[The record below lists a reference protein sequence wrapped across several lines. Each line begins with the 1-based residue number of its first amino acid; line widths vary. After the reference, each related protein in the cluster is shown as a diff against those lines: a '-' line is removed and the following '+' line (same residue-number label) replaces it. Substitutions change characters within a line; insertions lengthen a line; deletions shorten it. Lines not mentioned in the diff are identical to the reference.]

1 MTVCCGWLLEVF
13 VKHSPLAV
21 CEQCSSIWIDHCA
34 GQSCVMH
41 LSMKEATGTDEQ
53 GGRDSNEGEKRVQ
66 ELLGH
71 SDFGFPKGALCK
83 RKCDIRVRKRRG
95 GRREW
100 TAKRGLVEMGM
111 CMGGDRP

>member
-1 MTVCCGWLLEVF
+1 MAEIELKDLKNHHIENEKKLKLFLLP
-13 VKHSPLAV
+13 K
-21 CEQCSSIWIDHCA
+21 D
-34 GQSCVMH
+34 
-41 LSMKEATGTDEQ
+41 EADKKNAIIEI
-53 GGRDSNEGEKRVQ
+53 RDSNEGEKRVQ